1 MDEFSKKTIIVTG
14 AGAGIGRAA
23 ALAFARRGAER
34 LIVNSRGAHCEET
47 AAAVRAL
54 NVQCT
59 AVPGDIGQAETVERL
74 FAEAHGRVDVLVNCA
89 GVVPQGDLLTTDMSA
104 WDAAFD
110 TNVKA
115 VFLTC
120 REAVRL
126 MRGRGGAIVNVASV
140 AGFKGIKN
148 RALYS
153 ATKGAV
159 IALTKSMAAEY
170 VGDGIR
176 INAVSP
182 GTVLSPSLQ
191 ARIDLAEDPAAEKN
205 MFESRQPIGRLGTP
219 EEIAEVILFLASP
232 ANSYMTGENLV
243 CDGGATA

>member
-1 MDEFSKKTIIVTG
+1 MGDFSGRTVVVTG

-34 LIVNSRGAHCEET
+34 VIVNGRSARVEDVARQISALGVQC
-47 AAAVRAL
+47 AAV
-54 NVQCT
+54 V
-59 AVPGDIGQAETVERL
+59 GDIGKEETVERL
-74 FAEAHGRVDVLVNCA
+74 FAAAENVDILVNCA
-89 GVVPQGDLLTTDMSA
+89 GIVPQGDLLSTDMSV
-104 WDAAFD
+104 WDEAFD
-110 TNVKA
+110 TNVKS

-120 REAVRL
+120 REAVRR

-140 AGFKGIKN
+140 AGFKGIRN
-148 RALYS
+148 RALYA

-159 IALTKSMAAEY
+159 IALTRSMAAEY
-170 VGDGIR
+170 VAEGIR
-176 INAVSP
+176 VNAVSP

-191 ARIDLAEDPAAEKN
+191 ARIDTAADPAEEKR
-205 MFESRQPIGRLGTP
+205 MFERRQPIGRLGTP
-219 EEIAEVILFLASP
+219 EEIAEAILFLADP

>member
-1 MDEFSKKTIIVTG
+1 MGDFSGKTVVVTG

-34 LIVNSRGAHCEET
+34 VIVNGRSARVEDAARQIAGLGVQC
-47 AAAVRAL
+47 AAV
-54 NVQCT
+54 V
-59 AVPGDIGQAETVERL
+59 GDIGKEETVERL
-74 FAEAHGRVDVLVNCA
+74 FAAAENVDILVNCA
-89 GVVPQGDLLTTDMSA
+89 GIVPQGDLLSTDMSV
-104 WDAAFD
+104 WDEAFD
-110 TNVKA
+110 TNVKS

-120 REAVRL
+120 REAVRR

-140 AGFKGIKN
+140 AGFKGIRN
-148 RALYS
+148 RALYA

-159 IALTKSMAAEY
+159 IALTRSMAAEY
-170 VGDGIR
+170 VAEGIR
-176 INAVSP
+176 VNAVSP

-191 ARIDLAEDPAAEKN
+191 ARIDTAADPAEEKR
-205 MFESRQPIGRLGTP
+205 MFERRQPIGRLGTP
-219 EEIAEVILFLASP
+219 EEIAEAILFLADP

>member
-1 MDEFSKKTIIVTG
+1 MGDFSGKTVVVTG

-34 LIVNSRGAHCEET
+34 VIVNGRSARVEDAARQISALGVQC
-47 AAAVRAL
+47 AAV
-54 NVQCT
+54 V
-59 AVPGDIGQAETVERL
+59 GDIGKEETVERL
-74 FAEAHGRVDVLVNCA
+74 FAAAENVDILVNCA
-89 GVVPQGDLLTTDMSA
+89 GIVPQGDLLSTDMSV
-104 WDAAFD
+104 WDEAFD
-110 TNVKA
+110 TNVKS

-120 REAVRL
+120 REAVRR

-140 AGFKGIKN
+140 AGFKGIRN
-148 RALYS
+148 RALYA

-159 IALTKSMAAEY
+159 IALTRSMAAEY
-170 VGDGIR
+170 VAEGIR
-176 INAVSP
+176 VNAVSP

-191 ARIDLAEDPAAEKN
+191 ARIDTAADPAEEKR
-205 MFESRQPIGRLGTP
+205 MFERRQPIGRLGTP
-219 EEIAEVILFLASP
+219 EEIAEAILFLADP